1 MLQDARVTALTVS
14 ELLRESQQGAGVKLL
29 SPPPHLDIITD
40 RSIEVCRNQEKKMN
54 LIKSLLVSM
63 KQIIN

>member
-40 RSIEVCRNQEKKMN
+40 RSIKVCKKQPILN
-54 LIKSLLVSM
+54 TI
-63 KQIIN
+63 